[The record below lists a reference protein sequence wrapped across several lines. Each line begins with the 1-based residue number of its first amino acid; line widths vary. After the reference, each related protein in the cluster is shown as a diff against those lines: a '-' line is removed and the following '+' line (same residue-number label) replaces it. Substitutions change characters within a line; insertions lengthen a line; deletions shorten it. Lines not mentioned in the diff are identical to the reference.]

1 MLNRITLAALLKIG
15 YKGSEAEISWE
26 PIIIQAR
33 ENGGLGQEGGSER
46 LRRGWLLAILF
57 TAIFPVPRKVPVTWE
72 VINKYLLNK

>member
-46 LRRGWLLAILF
+46 LRKGWLLAIF
-57 TAIFPVPRKVPVTWE
+57 RSRDNRIC
-72 VINKYLLNK
+72 